1 MPLCKGI
8 TRSSPSLVL
17 PWAAVSFC
25 TTHSS
30 SRGMRME
37 AMLVSLGLDDRPFPK
52 PSVSF
57 GPRIRTVIRHF
68 PSVAPRFR
76 LLDHL
81 PFSLRP
87 FSSVVSAFSSKSFS
101 GVVAVFYSAA
111 PNLHSVGSVALSQ
124 VQRREGASAP
134 LRVPSSPSLAR
145 MVLGFWPPIQYIAS

>member
-1 MPLCKGI
+1 
-8 TRSSPSLVL
+8 
-17 PWAAVSFC
+17 
-25 TTHSS
+25 
-30 SRGMRME
+30 
-37 AMLVSLGLDDRPFPK
+37 MLVSLGLDDRPFPK

-87 FSSVVSAFSSKSFS
+87 FSSVVSAFSSKSFPAS
-101 GVVAVFYSAA
+101 SAYFIA
-111 PNLHSVGSVALSQ
+111 PPQILVLSLCRPTSV
-124 VQRREGASAP
+124 
-134 LRVPSSPSLAR
+134 SLPR